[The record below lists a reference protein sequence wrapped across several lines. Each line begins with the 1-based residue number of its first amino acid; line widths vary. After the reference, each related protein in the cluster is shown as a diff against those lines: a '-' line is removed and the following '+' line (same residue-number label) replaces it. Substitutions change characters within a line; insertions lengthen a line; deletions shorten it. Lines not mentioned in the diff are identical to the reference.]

1 MRLGG
6 GNLEG
11 TTASSSPRRHIS
23 HRNINED
30 EDMKSAMPG
39 DPNSAL
45 SAPWEHLLSSTI
57 SPAAAVAVK
66 MAISEEE
73 PDDQQ
78 QPSSSRRRGGSV
90 TENGGLLGTIH
101 RHLPS
106 LPRLSLGRAAAA
118 AKTKGD
124 HGAPLFRYRQ
134 ARFSSRRVRKRV
146 VFKNGDCNVVQ
157 GNVAKR
163 RRRYLQDIFT
173 TLVDAQWRWTLLVFA
188 LNFLLSWLGFAV
200 IWWLIV
206 YSHGD
211 LSPENN
217 PRVAAALAA
226 SAAGS
231 NGTLPSPVHILA
243 KGNEWTPC
251 VKDVSGFASCFLFSV
266 ETQHTIGYGS
276 RHTTEECPE
285 AIFVMCL
292 QSIVGVMIQAFMV
305 GIVFAKLSRPKKRTQ
320 TLLFSRNAVICQR
333 DGHLCLLFRVGDM
346 RKSHIVEAHVRAQ
359 LIKKKV
365 TQEGE
370 ELPYYQ
376 HELTVGG
383 DGEEDKIFFIWPTTI
398 VHKIDPASP
407 LYLLSAAEMIRE
419 RFEIVVILEG
429 VIESTGMTTQA
440 RSSYLPS
447 EVLWGHR
454 FQPLVAFKK
463 ETGEYEVDYS
473 LFNNTYEVDTPLCSA
488 KALDDLKNLQQ
499 QQQQRNN
506 ENQQRIGVRC
516 LTFWPTHSPIGP
528 MTREY
533 ETNIGPTAPL
543 NLEDV
548 ATTRKKQQTPLE
560 KTHMPFCMHLKC
572 SLLVSCSTSTG
583 VKLFRKEVAEK
594 LSSAVPLQILQFCFL
609 ADVRFQTRMYCVSER
624 LVPATMYKALCAPP
638 PDTLDLASMDS
649 NSAST
654 EEQPSMVTVI
664 SPIDMPGPESTI

>member
-6 GNLEG
+6 GTVES
-11 TTASSSPRRHIS
+11 TAASSSLRHSLS
-23 HRNINED
+23 HHNIHQIEED
-30 EDMKSAMPG
+30 EDTKAVMPG
-39 DPNSAL
+39 DASSAL

-73 PDDQQ
+73 PDDPQ
-78 QPSSSRRRGGSV
+78 QPSSSSRRRVGSA

-106 LPRLSLGRAAAA
+106 LSRLSLGAAAAA
-118 AKTKGD
+118 AKTKRD

-146 VFKNGDCNVVQ
+146 VFKNGDCNVIQ

-188 LNFLLSWLGFAV
+188 LNFLLSWLGFAI

-211 LSPENN
+211 FSPENN
-217 PRVAAALAA
+217 PKVAAALAA
-226 SAAGS
+226 STANS
-231 NGTLPSPVHILA
+231 NGTLPSPAHTVSEE
-243 KGNEWTPC
+243 KEWIPC
-251 VKDVSGFASCFLFSV
+251 VKDISGFASCFLFSV

-333 DGHLCLLFRVGDM
+333 DGHLCLMFRVGDM

-359 LIKKKV
+359 LIKRKV

-370 ELPYYQ
+370 LLPYYQ

-383 DGEEDKIFFIWPTTI
+383 NGEEDKIFFIWPTTI
-398 VHKIDPASP
+398 VHKIDPSSP
-407 LYLLSAAEMIRE
+407 LYVLSASEMIRE

-454 FQPLVAFKK
+454 FEPLVSFKK
-463 ETGEYEVDYS
+463 DTGEYEVDYS

-488 KALDDLKNLQQ
+488 KALDDLKSAQQ
-499 QQQQRNN
+499 QQHNNGYQQR
-506 ENQQRIGVRC
+506 
-516 LTFWPTHSPIGP
+516 L
-528 MTREY
+528 
-533 ETNIGPTAPL
+533 
-543 NLEDV
+543 
-548 ATTRKKQQTPLE
+548 
-560 KTHMPFCMHLKC
+560 
-572 SLLVSCSTSTG
+572 
-583 VKLFRKEVAEK
+583 
-594 LSSAVPLQILQFCFL
+594 
-609 ADVRFQTRMYCVSER
+609 ER
-624 LVPATMYKALCAPP
+624 LMSPTIYPALRAPP
-638 PDTLDLASMDS
+638 PDTLDLGSMDS
-649 NSAST
+649 NSPSI
-654 EEQPSMVTVI
+654 EEQPSVVTVT
-664 SPIDMPGPESTI
+664 SPIDVPGPESTI